1 MESGIKGLKWTGIR
15 DHSPGIW
22 NHNAWDRDQQDF
34 SWNQGSNF
42 CGFRDQNSH
51 HFWNEGSNIW
61 VKIWDQLRKNMPRY
75 DPVKRPSSKCNS
87 IVDLKGLSTTSQ
99 ISFKTGV

>member
-1 MESGIKGLKWTGIR
+1 MESGIREQICAGSGIK
-15 DHSPGIW
+15 ILII
-22 NHNAWDRDQQDF
+22 
-34 SWNQGSNF
+34 
-42 CGFRDQNSH
+42 
-51 HFWNEGSNIW
+51 FWNEGSNFW
-61 VKIWDQLRKNMPRY
+61 VKIWDQLRKNIPRY